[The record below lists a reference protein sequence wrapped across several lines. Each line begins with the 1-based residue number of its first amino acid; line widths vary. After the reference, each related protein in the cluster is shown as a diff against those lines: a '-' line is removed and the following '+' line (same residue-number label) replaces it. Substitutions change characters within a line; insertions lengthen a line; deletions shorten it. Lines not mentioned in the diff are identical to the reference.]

1 MMKFSPVQI
10 LLAGIVGTT
19 GLMYLFSRAYILLSS
34 LALRLYMGKHD
45 KILLELESQSADADL
60 EIQTKKEEQ
69 EREEQEKENH
79 FFHNDFLTE
88 IQKANINLSLAL
100 LFSFLLMMALWFFAP
115 DGAQSAR
122 AKMMLLLQLISCGAF
137 LTAEITKALT
147 SVILPVRLS
156 RREEVL
162 SKQNAHNYALI
173 FIVLYTIGRWIY
185 SL

>member
-1 MMKFSPVQI
+1 MMKFSPIQI

-34 LALRLYMGKHD
+34 LALRLYVGKND
-45 KILLELESQSADADL
+45 KILLELRSKNADL
-60 EIQTKKEEQ
+60 EMQAKQEEQ
-69 EREEQEKENH
+69 ERAEQEKETH
-79 FFHNDFLTE
+79 FFHDDFLTE

-100 LFSFLLMMALWFFAP
+100 FFSFLLMMALWFFAP

-156 RREEVL
+156 RRKEVL

>member
-34 LALRLYMGKHD
+34 LALRLYVGKND
-45 KILLELESQSADADL
+45 KILLELRSKNADL
-60 EIQTKKEEQ
+60 EMQAKQEEQ
-69 EREEQEKENH
+69 ERAEQEKETH
-79 FFHNDFLTE
+79 FFHDDFLTE

-147 SVILPVRLS
+147 SVILPARLS
-156 RREEVL
+156 RRKEVI

>member
-1 MMKFSPVQI
+1 
-10 LLAGIVGTT
+10 
-19 GLMYLFSRAYILLSS
+19 
-34 LALRLYMGKHD
+34 
-45 KILLELESQSADADL
+45 
-60 EIQTKKEEQ
+60 
-69 EREEQEKENH
+69 
-79 FFHNDFLTE
+79 
-88 IQKANINLSLAL
+88 
-100 LFSFLLMMALWFFAP
+100 MALWFFAP

-156 RREEVL
+156 RRKEVL
-162 SKQNAHNYALI
+162 SKQNAHNYAMI

>member
-1 MMKFSPVQI
+1 MMKFSPIQI

-34 LALRLYMGKHD
+34 LALRLYVGKND
-45 KILLELESQSADADL
+45 KILLELTSENAGLETQSQ
-60 EIQTKKEEQ
+60 QEEQ
-69 EREEQEKENH
+69 ERAEQEKETH
-79 FFHNDFLTE
+79 FFHDDFLTE

-100 LFSFLLMMALWFFAP
+100 LFSFLLIMALWFFAP

-156 RREEVL
+156 RRKEVL

>member
-1 MMKFSPVQI
+1 MMKFSPIQI

-34 LALRLYMGKHD
+34 LALRLYMRKND
-45 KILLELESQSADADL
+45 KILLELTSENAGLETQSQ
-60 EIQTKKEEQ
+60 QEEQ
-69 EREEQEKENH
+69 ERAEQEKETH
-79 FFHNDFLTE
+79 FFHDDFLTE

-100 LFSFLLMMALWFFAP
+100 LFSFLLMIALWFFAP
-115 DGAQSAR
+115 DDAQPAR

-156 RREEVL
+156 RRKEVL

-173 FIVLYTIGRWIY
+173 FIVLYTVGRWIY

>member
-1 MMKFSPVQI
+1 MMKFSPIQI

-34 LALRLYMGKHD
+34 LALRLYMGKND
-45 KILLELESQSADADL
+45 KILLELRSENADL
-60 EIQTKKEEQ
+60 EMQSKQ
-69 EREEQEKENH
+69 EEQEKAEQEKEKR
-79 FFHNDFLTE
+79 FFHDDFLTE

-156 RREEVL
+156 RRKEVI